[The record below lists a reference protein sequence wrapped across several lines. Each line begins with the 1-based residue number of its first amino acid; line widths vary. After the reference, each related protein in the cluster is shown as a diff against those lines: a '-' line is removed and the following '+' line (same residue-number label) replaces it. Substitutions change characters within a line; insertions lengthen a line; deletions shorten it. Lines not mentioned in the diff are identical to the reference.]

1 MTTNTTST
9 AFLLTLILSLAP
21 VIEAQQRSDVPSPTL
36 TVSRHF
42 DHFDALRSDGARLVE
57 FQTLRQVREYAAR
70 HGYRVVVR
78 DGRKGRG
85 RR

>member
-1 MTTNTTST
+1 MIAKST
-9 AFLLTLILSLAP
+9 VKTVLLLTLILSLAL
-21 VIEAQQRSDVPSPTL
+21 VDEAQRRRDSPSPTL

-42 DHFDALRSDGARLVE
+42 DHFDATRSDGVRLVE

-70 HGYRVVVR
+70 HGYVVVVTN
-78 DGRKGRG
+78 RKRRG